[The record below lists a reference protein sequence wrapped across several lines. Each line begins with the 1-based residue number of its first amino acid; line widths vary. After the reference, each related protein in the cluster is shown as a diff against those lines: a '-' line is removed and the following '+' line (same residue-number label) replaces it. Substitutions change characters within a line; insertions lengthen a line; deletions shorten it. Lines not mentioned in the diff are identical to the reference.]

1 MGQETQPD
9 RPTLSGQHLSRT
21 FQDGDTEV
29 RALADVSLGL
39 NAGEVA
45 LLVGPSGSGKTT
57 LLAALSGLLRPT
69 SGRVVALGRDLWA
82 MPERQRERFR
92 MRHCGFIFEEHNLLP
107 ALTARQQLEMVLR
120 WVVGASA
127 REARARA
134 DAMLCLLGLGRQGHL
149 RPLELSGGEKQRV
162 AVARALIKDPTFCFA
177 DEPTSALDWG
187 HGEQVVGMLR
197 DAAHGHGR
205 TVLVVSHDARM
216 TGYADR
222 VYYIEDGRLSGR
234 SRQRAG
240 SAPG

>member
-1 MGQETQPD
+1 MGQETQLD

-29 RALADVSLGL
+29 KALADVSLAL

-69 SGRVVALGRDLWA
+69 AGRVVALGQDLWA

-92 MRHCGFIFEEHNLLP
+92 ARHCGFIFEEHNLLP

-120 WVVGASA
+120 WVAGTSA

-134 DAMLCLLGLGRQGHL
+134 DAMLCLLGLARKGHL

-162 AVARALIKDPTFCFA
+162 AVARALVKGPTFCFA

-187 HGEQVVGMLR
+187 HGEQVVEMLR
-197 DAAHGHGR
+197 DAAHEHGR

-216 TGYADR
+216 TDYADR
-222 VYYIEDGRLSGR
+222 VFGIEDGRLSGG